1 MLPRVPLV
9 PQELR
14 VHPFGGSV
22 AVLAGLL
29 DAILVGLVRLV
40 VSCVVLRLRPPR
52 KPTQNMYL
60 LPPPTIKK
68 GREGIK
74 RKKKK
79 RTIMTKCYI
88 FFSPLLS
95 SVYKPW
101 IETEITIRS
110 CIRYTTVERISNKR
124 KKEKRLDSFA
134 MAKIPKQSSSST
146 M

>member
-1 MLPRVPLV
+1 
-9 PQELR
+9 
-14 VHPFGGSV
+14 
-22 AVLAGLL
+22 
-29 DAILVGLVRLV
+29 
-40 VSCVVLRLRPPR
+40 
-52 KPTQNMYL
+52 
-60 LPPPTIKK
+60 
-68 GREGIK
+68 
-74 RKKKK
+74 
-79 RTIMTKCYI
+79 MTKCYI
-88 FFSPLLS
+88 FFSPLLR